1 MVTLGR
7 ATLLVKDIDQ
17 TKSFYADAFDFVSLF
32 DKEISPGFRAVHIGP
47 PVEGGAGFWLIR
59 AKSPDADS
67 RVGRQ
72 TGDEPAFVL
81 YTNDLH
87 ADLERLAQLGVQPFQ
102 GPTTDDAGSSFA
114 HIRDNSGNEL
124 VLVQLP
130 T

>member
-7 ATLLVKDIDQ
+7 ATLLVKDLDQ
-17 TKSFYADAFDFVSLF
+17 TKAFYADAFDFVSLF
-32 DKEISPGFRAVHIGP
+32 DEEISPGFRAVHIGP
-47 PVEGGAGFWLIR
+47 SSVGSAGFWLIR
-59 AKSPDADS
+59 ATSLDAES

-81 YTNDLH
+81 YTDELS
-87 ADLERLAQLGVQPFQ
+87 ADLTRLAGLGVQPLK

-124 VLVQLP
+124 VLVQLA
-130 T
+130 